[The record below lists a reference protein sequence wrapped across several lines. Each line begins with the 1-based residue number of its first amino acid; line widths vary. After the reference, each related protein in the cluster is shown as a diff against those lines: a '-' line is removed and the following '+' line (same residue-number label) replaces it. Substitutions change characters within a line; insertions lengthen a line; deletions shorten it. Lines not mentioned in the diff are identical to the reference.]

1 MNCKLMI
8 ELMQRYVDHDLTE
21 EEELQL
27 VTHVRTCGQCASTF
41 KKLKL
46 LSAEL
51 EQLPEVK
58 PRYSVVDTILPKLAE
73 IDRQQ
78 QSERE
83 ESAAIVHTDS
93 ADQPYNNTRTR
104 RFFTNISWKVTG
116 SVAIA
121 ACAVMFFIMNGSTPS
136 FNPETVNSLSAPVSD
151 AAEPPVTD
159 TTSNQASSPMSTR
172 GQESATDSPSAV
184 EDKLDKPSTRT
195 NPDDGLVPAPSPK
208 EPEVSAL
215 THQSKNTQTDKR
227 SAVNETP
234 KEQGSHGGIEPS
246 DASNGGSEQSIDSL
260 ESGTYEGLS
269 EDSGTKGLIGHQ
281 MTFKVTGENYL
292 ANRDLR
298 TANAEY
304 VAEVKD
310 GKLTISTAA
319 KNELVFTSLRQWSD
333 TEEISSIVWVENNR
347 LYYEVIDNQKVH
359 GYVIDVV
366 LKTEQLIK

>member
-21 EEELQL
+21 EEELRL
-27 VTHVRTCGQCASTF
+27 ETHVRTCEQCASTF

-51 EQLPEVK
+51 EQLPKVQ
-58 PRYSVVDTILPKLAE
+58 PRFSVVDTILPKLAE

-78 QSERE
+78 QRERE
-83 ESAAIVHTDS
+83 ESAAIVDTDS
-93 ADQPYNNTRTR
+93 ATQPYNNKRTR

-121 ACAVMFFIMNGSTPS
+121 ACAVMFFILNGSTPS
-136 FNPETVNSLSAPVSD
+136 FNPETASQLAPMNDTAKPS
-151 AAEPPVTD
+151 VTES
-159 TTSNQASSPMSTR
+159 TSGQGSSPMATK
-172 GQESATDSPSAV
+172 GPESKPDSPSV
-184 EDKLDKPSTRT
+184 VDDKTDKLSTQT
-195 NPDDGLVPAPSPK
+195 NADDGLVAVPSPK

-215 THQSKNTQTDKR
+215 THQSKNTKTNNR
-227 SAVNETP
+227 AAESPNV
-234 KEQGSHGGIEPS
+234 KEQGAHGGTEAS
-246 DASNGGSEQSIDSL
+246 DSSNGGSEQSIDSL
-260 ESGTYEGLS
+260 EADTNEGFT
-269 EDSGTKGLIGHQ
+269 EDSSIKGLLGQ
-281 MTFKVTGENYL
+281 KMTFKVSGDNLL

-333 TEEISSIVWVENNR
+333 TEEISSIVWMENNR
-347 LYYEVIDNQKVH
+347 LYYEVTENQKIH